1 MDAQR
6 IVSHHRN
13 NTAANLDDGEWTL
26 AAAIEHLIWLRN
38 NDGVVVP
45 ATALWSQL
53 RAAKWP
59 APVARSI
66 THEGTH
72 IVILPLQEDP
82 SFLRDLDRD
91 LREQLGQAGF
101 TPKMAKALSGAL
113 AEIIGNIW
121 EHAQTTIPGLLAY
134 QCADERL
141 TASIADVGIGVLQS
155 LRSNPTYAN
164 LRSSLH
170 ALRTA
175 MVVGVSRITNQNR
188 GHGFDE
194 LLRAVADNHGTV
206 RLRSGQGILSFHGST
221 DIRTAAGAYGVD
233 LPGLHVALTCGL
245 KPSNQP
251 IEL

>member
-6 IVSHHRN
+6 IVGHHRN
-13 NTAANLDDGEWTL
+13 NSTAHFSDEEWTL
-26 AAAIEHLIWLRN
+26 AAAIEHLIWVQN
-38 NDGVVVP
+38 NNGVAVP
-45 ATALWSQL
+45 ATTLWSLLQ
-53 RAAKWP
+53 AAKWP
-59 APVARSI
+59 APHARCI
-66 THEGTH
+66 THDGTH

-91 LREQLGQAGF
+91 VREQLGRAGF

-121 EHAQTTIPGLLAY
+121 EHAQAATPGLLAY
-134 QCADERL
+134 QCADQRL

-155 LRSNPTYAN
+155 LRTNPAYAN
-164 LRSSLH
+164 LGSSLE

-175 MVVGVSRITNQNR
+175 MVVGVSRHTNQSR
-188 GHGFDE
+188 GYGFDE
-194 LLRAVADNHGTV
+194 VLRAVADNHGTV

-221 DIRTAAGAYGVD
+221 DIRTAGGAYGVD
-233 LPGLHVALTCGL
+233 LPGLHVALTCGTT
-245 KPSNQP
+245 PPDQS